1 MLRIL
6 TVEHGIRRLKWRSK
20 RHFSII
26 RLKGN
31 WLMSA
36 GFKPG
41 QKVKVEVEAGR
52 LIITNS

>member
-41 QKVKVEVEAGR
+41 QKVRVQVEAGR